1 VEGPWLAGPQAIE
14 IMRHH
19 LNVTCIMSVNVAQAT
34 IALGDAIKAGEV
46 QARETTSPPCAG
58 TRTYVRS
65 LVISGVMPC

>member
-1 VEGPWLAGPQAIE
+1 MEGPWLAGPQAIE

-46 QARETTSPPCAG
+46 QARETTSPPCA
-58 TRTYVRS
+58 
-65 LVISGVMPC
+65 